1 MQINDGINGEANV
14 EDDNHEDTNE
24 VGLVKASKFK
34 FVVDLF
40 SFSFYFYFYIYTL
53 RKTLYNNNVNCEVDK
68 FFFFRELQFM
78 ASVHDDSFLSL

>member
-40 SFSFYFYFYIYTL
+40 SF
-53 RKTLYNNNVNCEVDK
+53 
-68 FFFFRELQFM
+68 FFF
-78 ASVHDDSFLSL
+78 